1 MADTEQ
7 TASTP
12 LYALLPPAL
21 KQILLLVGLAAAVAA
36 GVALVLW
43 SQAGNYT
50 PLYSGLSERD
60 IGEITAQLDGSGVKY
75 KLDPA
80 NGGLLVASDR
90 KYEVRMQLA
99 SSGLPRGTG
108 FGVDEMPN
116 RSTFGQT
123 PFMENALYVRAV
135 ETELA
140 RTIGAMQPVENAR
153 VHLALPPQSVFLRQK
168 REPSAS
174 VLLKL
179 YSGRRLDEGQVQAV
193 VHLVASSVPELLPSR
208 VTVVDQAGTL
218 LTGAANDDTA
228 SLTSSQFDYRKQL
241 EQEYSRRIEGL
252 LGSIVGAE
260 RVRASV
266 SAELDFTVTEQTRES
281 FDPAVQVVRS
291 EQTSEDSHRGQGV
304 EGVPGALSNQPPEIT
319 PQPRAATGAARPAA
333 AGTGRA
339 APAGAAAAT
348 TTEAEP
354 QSVSRSS
361 TRNFELDKTVS
372 HTRQAV
378 GLIKRLSIGVLVDN
392 RPPANGRGAGTPLAE
407 QELASLT
414 ELVKKSVGFDE
425 MRGDTISVLN
435 SAFQPAAA
443 VQNPPAPSFWER
455 PQFWSIARQALG
467 ALLVLVLAWFVLR
480 PMMQM
485 LTRPQ
490 PISAMP
496 VAVEYSAQMYPAMAG
511 GRPMG
516 LPVSYD
522 DRMAAARSV
531 AGQDPRQVAQVVR
544 NWVGEENG

>member
-1 MADTEQ
+1 MADVDQ
-7 TASTP
+7 SARSTP
-12 LYALLPPAL
+12 LYALLPPAV

-43 SQAGNYT
+43 SQGGNYT

-60 IGEITAQLDGSGVKY
+60 IGEITAQLDGAGVKY
-75 KLDPA
+75 KLDPTS
-80 NGGLLVASDR
+80 GGLLVPSDK

-99 SSGLPRGTG
+99 SSGLPHGTG
-108 FGVDEMPN
+108 FGVEDMPN
-116 RSTFGQT
+116 KSTFGQT

-174 VLLKL
+174 VMLKL

-193 VHLVASSVPELLPSR
+193 VHLVAASVPELLPSH

-218 LTGAANDDTA
+218 LTGASSDDAA
-228 SLTSSQFDYRKQL
+228 SLSSSQFEYRKQI

-260 RVRASV
+260 RVRSSV

-281 FDPAVQVVRS
+281 FDPGVQVVRS
-291 EQTSEDSHRGQGV
+291 EQTNEDSHRGEGV
-304 EGVPGALSNQPPEIT
+304 QGVPGALSNQPPQVA
-319 PQPRAATGAARPAA
+319 PQTRAQNAA
-333 AGTGRA
+333 AN
-339 APAGAAAAT
+339 AAAAAPP
-348 TTEAEP
+348 AEP
-354 QSVSRSS
+354 QSVSRSA

-378 GLIKRLSIGVLVDN
+378 GAIKRLSIGVLVDN
-392 RPPANGRGAGTPLAE
+392 KPAANGRGAGTPLAE

-414 ELVKKSVGFDE
+414 ELVKKAVGFDE

-443 VQNPPAPSFWER
+443 VQNPPAPSLWER
-455 PQFWSIARQALG
+455 PQFWTIARQALG
-467 ALLVLVLAWFVLR
+467 AVLVILLAWFVLR
-480 PMMQM
+480 PMMQV

-490 PISAMP
+490 PIAAASPA
-496 VAVEYSAQMYPAMAG
+496 AVEYAAQMYPAMAG

-544 NWVGEENG
+544 SWVSEENG